1 MTQPMITV
9 QVRYFASL
17 REALGAAEA
26 VSLPAGSSLGGLRDA
41 LIARGGRHAEA
52 LARGR
57 ALRCALNQL
66 MADEATGVPDG
77 AEVAFF
83 PPVTGG

>member
-1 MTQPMITV
+1 MSDLTTV

-57 ALRCALNQL
+57 ALRCALNHV
-66 MADEATGVPDG
+66 MADEATLVPHG